1 MKMHCVETENI
12 TENHQPK
19 KFVVKE
25 LNKHNICQRKEKDYL
40 AYLTLSNPKTFCRNV
55 SITDRFKFYETKKT
69 GGRIQKKFY
78 SKYPKI
84 LILDLDKNVCYRRV
98 ISKICL
104 RIGKCVNRFKHEHK
118 RWKKKSSHEYS
129 NPRFRGLVLYH

>member
-25 LNKHNICQRKEKDYL
+25 LNKHNICQRKEKDYP

-55 SITDRFKFYETKKT
+55 SITDRFTFYETKKREKEFKRNST
-69 GGRIQKKFY
+69 
-78 SKYPKI
+78 
-84 LILDLDKNVCYRRV
+84 
-98 ISKICL
+98 
-104 RIGKCVNRFKHEHK
+104 VNT
-118 RWKKKSSHEYS
+118 
-129 NPRFRGLVLYH
+129 PRS

>member
-55 SITDRFKFYETKKT
+55 SITDRFKFYETKKREKEFKRNST
-69 GGRIQKKFY
+69 
-78 SKYPKI
+78 
-84 LILDLDKNVCYRRV
+84 
-98 ISKICL
+98 
-104 RIGKCVNRFKHEHK
+104 VNTPG
-118 RWKKKSSHEYS
+118 S
-129 NPRFRGLVLYH
+129 

>member
-40 AYLTLSNPKTFCRNV
+40 AFLTLSNPKTF
-55 SITDRFKFYETKKT
+55 
-69 GGRIQKKFY
+69 
-78 SKYPKI
+78 
-84 LILDLDKNVCYRRV
+84 
-98 ISKICL
+98 
-104 RIGKCVNRFKHEHK
+104 
-118 RWKKKSSHEYS
+118 
-129 NPRFRGLVLYH
+129 